1 MNDLK
6 KLKAIVDNPYFGAF
20 KWNSS
25 IEQLEAITNIF
36 AKINKRF
43 AGIYDYNKTY
53 QLGDYVF
60 INDNLYELSKDST
73 THFKQLT
80 SAEEKKKDIKTLR
93 IVNNKLTTLDGTKLK
108 QTYDFDFCKTN
119 YFINETVCI
128 KGTTAYVY
136 NSYKDLLIPLNVSVS
151 SNIKGT
157 CLDEVSI
164 YLSLERSIIEKS
176 KTLDNITHEEIFNT
190 TLLIKDICCNDDYV
204 FGLLSDGRI
213 AKINRKDKTV
223 EYLETNKFFSE
234 KAKISIVGK
243 NNLFVIDNSLL
254 YCFQIDSSLTLKS
267 EIEHGITDRITQI
280 EKFNYEL
287 FITDENGKT
296 YVCKNTLYPVV
307 KCDLRNILDN
317 NKLIVE
323 DIDAYINPQ
332 DNVLDTDLFTLVN
345 KEILVVQKNKGIEV
359 NRNKLIY
366 KIKNNFINKTVYIKS
381 EGVNGTYTFT
391 TDRKTFNFEV
401 TESGPKD
408 IFVDIKNNLAIV
420 YVNAKTTS
428 YRKIVYLLPSVG
440 NPSIEFNSKGTD
452 SFIIKTVVIFNN
464 LVDNSKKD
472 RIKDNVLYLPKVDNY
487 TNNLPY
493 SNVVNDLNGT
503 PILKTANKSLVMTNE
518 GVKVNSSEDFI
529 TNANIEDSEKVLS
542 IKGAKNLS
550 NNFNNL
556 LNSFNNDKANRLH
569 RHPFTDLDNV
579 PYATS
584 ESQGVVFLS
593 NDITDSTPTKAATPY
608 FVNLV
613 NKNTNTRIT
622 DLINTT
628 INGALKNIDNINN
641 IVIPKINE
649 NIGEVNQNLIK
660 GIKDL
665 NDTIAAPTSY
675 LDKNIGGIVKGD
687 VTIRNIDFGENT
699 MRFKKDSNDQTFLFF
714 NRGFLNHGPSGQGIE
729 VFKFA
734 PTSYSNPTSG
744 GIEIGYAN
752 GTAFTRTSYIS
763 SSGYAVFTGSNIT
776 GDVVI
781 GRNITLYGDLVVTS
795 DKRLKSDIK
804 KVHDGLLLITNL
816 NGYTF
821 KKIDTGLY
829 SAGVIAQEVQRVMPE
844 LIIEEDNRLKVNYN
858 GLHAIE
864 IEAIKELNAKIE
876 RLENE
881 IIELKRG

>member
-80 SAEEKKKDIKTLR
+80 SAEEKKKDIKILSV
-93 IVNNKLTTLDGTKLK
+93 VNNKLTTLDGTKLK
-108 QTYDFDFCKTN
+108 QTYNFDFCKTN
-119 YFINETVCI
+119 YFINETVCV

-157 CLDEVSI
+157 CLDEVAI
-164 YLSLERSIIEKS
+164 YLCLERSIIEKS
-176 KTLDNITHEEIFNT
+176 KTLDNINHEEIFNT
-190 TLLIKDICCNDDYV
+190 TLLIKDICCNDNYV
-204 FGLLSDGRI
+204 FALLSDSRI
-213 AKINRKDKTV
+213 VKINRKDKTAT
-223 EYLETNKFFSE
+223 YLETNKFFSD

-243 NNLFVIDNSLL
+243 NNLFIVDTSLL

-267 EIEHGITDRITQI
+267 EIEHNITDRITQI
-280 EKFNYEL
+280 EKFNHEL
-287 FITDENGKT
+287 YITDENGKT

-317 NKLIVE
+317 NKMIVE
-323 DIDAYINPQ
+323 DINCYINPQ
-332 DNVLDTDLFTLVN
+332 DGVLDTELFTLVN
-345 KEILVVQKNKGIEV
+345 KEILIVQKNKGIEV

-366 KIKNNFINKTVYIKS
+366 KIKNDFINKTVFIKS
-381 EGVNGTYTFT
+381 EGVNETYTFT
-391 TDRKTFNFEV
+391 TNRKTFSFEV
-401 TESGPKD
+401 SETGPKN
-408 IFVDIKNNLAIV
+408 IFVDIKNDLAVV
-420 YVNAKTTS
+420 YVNTQNRNYK
-428 YRKIVYLLPSVG
+428 KIIYLLPSVS
-440 NPSIEFNSKGTD
+440 NPSIELNSKNTD
-452 SFIIKTVVIFNN
+452 SFMVKSIVIFNN
-464 LVDNSKKD
+464 LIDNSKKD
-472 RIKDNVLYLPKVDNY
+472 RVTDNTLYLPKVDNF
-487 TNNLPY
+487 TSSLPY

-503 PILKTANKSLVMTNE
+503 PILKTANKSILMTSE
-518 GVKVNSSEDFI
+518 GLKVNSIEDFL
-529 TNANIEDSEKVLS
+529 TPVGIEDTEKVLS

-550 NNFNNL
+550 AKFNNL
-556 LNSFNNDKANRLH
+556 LNSFNNDKANKIH

-579 PYATS
+579 PYATTT
-584 ESQGVVFLS
+584 SQGVVFLS
-593 NDITDSTPTKAATPY
+593 NEITDSAPDKAATPY
-608 FVNLV
+608 FVNLL
-613 NKNTNTRIT
+613 NKNTNSRIA
-622 DLINTT
+622 DLENIT
-628 INGALKNIDNINN
+628 IKNALKSIENLNN
-641 IVIPKINE
+641 IVIPKIND
-649 NIGEVNQNLIK
+649 NISKVNQDLIQ

-675 LDKNIGGIVKGD
+675 LDKNVGGIVKGD
-687 VTIRNIDFGENT
+687 VSIRNINFGENII
-699 MRFKKDSNDQTFLFF
+699 RFNKDSNAQSFMFF
-714 NRGFLNHGPSGQGIE
+714 NRGFLNHGPSEQGIE

-752 GTAFTRTSYIS
+752 GTSFTRTSYIS
-763 SSGYAVFTGSNIT
+763 SSGFSVFTGSNIT
-776 GDVVI
+776 GDLII

-795 DKRLKSDIK
+795 DRRLKSDIK
-804 KVHDGLLLITNL
+804 KVNNGLTLVNKL

-829 SAGVIAQEVQRVMPE
+829 SAGVIAQEVQKVMPE

-858 GLHAIE
+858 GLHSIE